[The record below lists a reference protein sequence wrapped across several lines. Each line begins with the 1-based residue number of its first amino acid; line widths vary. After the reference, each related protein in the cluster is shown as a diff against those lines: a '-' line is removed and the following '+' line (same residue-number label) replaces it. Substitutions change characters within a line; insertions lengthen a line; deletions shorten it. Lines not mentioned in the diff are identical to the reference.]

1 LQSYKS
7 QCLHCQQSYEHQN
20 CVSKIFAKK
29 PFSILYLF
37 QKHKKAVVC
46 GFEYYKYSS
55 HFVNNLNSVG
65 KTHFQWSEIICP
77 QVSAFLSQA
86 INLGFFSEKNCYFAF
101 HLNCQVQNRC
111 LFVYWLLNLSQLSLQ
126 NNNIIE
132 NVGKPQ
138 TPLPLNALWMWHK

>member
-7 QCLHCQQSYEHQN
+7 QWLHCQQSYEHQN

-29 PFSILYLF
+29 PFSIIYLS
-37 QKHKKAVVC
+37 QKHKSSSMRFRILQIFFTFC
-46 GFEYYKYSS
+46 EFFEFSWENTLS
-55 HFVNNLNSVG
+55 VEWNNLSTG
-65 KTHFQWSEIICP
+65 KHFLVWGNKFRI
-77 QVSAFLSQA
+77 
-86 INLGFFSEKNCYFAF
+86 FSEKNCYFAF

-138 TPLPLNALWMWHK
+138 TPLPLNAFWMWHK